1 MSLICCFTTYQS
13 SCPAPHH
20 SSLHTSLPQNPEFRG
35 RQVATFHNQRD
46 FLFFR
51 RHRYVFSED
60 GKRATLQELGPRFTL
75 KMKWLLAGHFDTKGG
90 EYEWF
95 HKRHEMDTSRRK
107 FHL

>member
-1 MSLICCFTTYQS
+1 MRFPRRFAL
-13 SCPAPHH
+13 PAHE
-20 SSLHTSLPQNPEFRG
+20 PQNPEFRG

-75 KMKWLLAGHFDTKGG
+75 KMKWLLAGNFDTKFG
-90 EYEWF
+90 EYEWI
-95 HKRHEMDTSRRK
+95 HKRHEMDTTRRR